1 MLKNANV
8 LLVSGTVMAVLAFG
22 QAEAAPQILGLM
34 ASNGM
39 PMPLHCR
46 DGLCTGS
53 FASFCLQEAREA
65 PADGEEYRVAPGGNL
80 LLDATLADGR
90 HVQMPANGLA
100 IVRVRDGYL
109 SVQISLPE
117 LKLATLGVSTKRA
130 SLALEVGPETSI
142 LPVEQ
147 AGDPD
152 PQTPEEVAVATG
164 PLRHLA
170 ARTLDRPSEDTD
182 AARWVGLLINALPP
196 ENSPEPVALD
206 ELFRQV
212 VASNGEGS
220 RARDGLAEAGQIVQM
235 CQSFP
240 ATSLAI
246 GFCLA
251 GQQHGLVSI
260 LNTEFWD
267 DAGGS

>member
-1 MLKNANV
+1 MLKIGNV
-8 LLVSGTVMAVLAFG
+8 LLVPGTVMAVLAFG

-34 ASNGM
+34 ASAGM
-39 PMPLHCR
+39 PTPLHCR

-65 PADGEEYRVAPGGNL
+65 PADGEEYKVAPGGNL

-90 HVQMPANGLA
+90 HVQMPANDLA

-117 LKLATLGVSTKRA
+117 AKLAALGVPTKRA
-130 SLALEVGPETSI
+130 SLALEVGPETSV

-152 PQTPEEVAVATG
+152 PQTPEEIAEATG

-170 ARTLDRPSEDTD
+170 ARTLDRSSEDTD

-196 ENSPEPVALD
+196 ENSPEHIALD
-206 ELFRQV
+206 ALFRQV

-220 RARDGLAEAGQIVQM
+220 WTSDGLAEAGQIVQM